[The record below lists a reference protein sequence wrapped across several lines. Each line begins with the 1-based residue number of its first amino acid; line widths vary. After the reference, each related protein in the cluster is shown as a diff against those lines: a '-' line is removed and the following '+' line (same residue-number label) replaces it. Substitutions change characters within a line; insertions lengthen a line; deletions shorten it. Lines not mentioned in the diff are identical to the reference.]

1 MREKREKVYT
11 AKEVAARYRV
21 TIFTVYEWVKMGKLR
36 SYRVGRKH
44 CFREEMLREMEE
56 VTYGRNQKPS

>member
-1 MREKREKVYT
+1 MKERIYT

-21 TIFTVYEWVKMGKLR
+21 TIFTVYEWVKKGRLH

-44 CFREEMLREMEE
+44 CFRERELARMEE
-56 VTYGRNQKPS
+56 VTYGHNTKSS